1 MRRINTTKHSKESDF
16 RQLLGTVLK
25 HEHFEFQP
33 IESLETGDGIPD
45 AYFSGKLYDVR
56 GWIELKRIRQSL
68 GKPTIVEVPFRP
80 GQRKWLVDHYKSG
93 GISILGLAF
102 DDGYAFFYGSQ
113 IKKAYTNE
121 EVLAISKSDIYAG
134 FITAALGAKCEAKKA
149 SSIPCNNACSECAI
163 SPFME

>member
-1 MRRINTTKHSKESDF
+1 MTKHNKESDF

-93 GISILGLAF
+93 GVSILGLAF

-121 EVLAISKSDIYAG
+121 ELLSVSTSDIYGG
-134 FITAALGAKCEAKKA
+134 FIAAAIGAKNEKEGKT
-149 SSIPCNNACSECAI
+149 SLGVTPRCSHNTLDMPDVSTC
-163 SPFME
+163 